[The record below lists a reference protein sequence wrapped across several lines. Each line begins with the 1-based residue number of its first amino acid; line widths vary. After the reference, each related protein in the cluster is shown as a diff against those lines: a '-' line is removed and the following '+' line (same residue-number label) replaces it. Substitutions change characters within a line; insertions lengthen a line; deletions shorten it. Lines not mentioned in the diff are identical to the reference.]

1 MAKKY
6 KGLTFYQRKKKMNF
20 SVIKE
25 IFSYL
30 FIILFAVFLAAVMT
44 YTFGM
49 STNVIGVSM
58 EPALSNGQTIYIN
71 RFAYTLATPKVGD
84 VIVFLPN
91 GNQNTHYY
99 VKRVIAAPGD
109 KILILDG
116 VCYVNGSKSP
126 YVTEKILDGGI
137 AEVEFTLENGEFFCL
152 GDNVNNSED
161 SRSANIGAVKSKD
174 IIGKAWLYYD
184 DVAEKIDFIK

>member
-1 MAKKY
+1 MAKKH

-25 IFSYL
+25 IFSYI
-30 FIILFAVFLAAVMT
+30 FIMLFAAFLAAVMT

-58 EPALSNGQTIYIN
+58 EPTLSNGHTIYIN
-71 RFAYTLATPKVGD
+71 RFAYTLTTPKVGE

-99 VKRVIAAPGD
+99 VKRVIAVPGD
-109 KILILDG
+109 KVFILDG

-126 YVTEKILDGGI
+126 YVTEKVLDGGI
-137 AEVEFTLENGEFFCL
+137 AEVEFTLEAGEYFCL

-161 SRSANIGAVKSKD
+161 SRSANIGPIKSKD
-174 IIGKAWLYYD
+174 IIGKAWLYLD
-184 DVAEKIDFIK
+184 SEAETLGFIE

>member
-25 IFSYL
+25 IFSYI
-30 FIILFAVFLAAVMT
+30 FIILFAVFLAMVMT

-58 EPALSNGQTIYIN
+58 EPVLNNGQTIYIN
-71 RFAYTLATPKVGD
+71 RFAYTLATPKTGD
-84 VIVFLPN
+84 VIVFQPN

-99 VKRVIAAPGD
+99 VKRVIAASGD
-109 KILILDG
+109 KVVILDG
-116 VCYVNGSKSP
+116 ICYVNGTKSP
-126 YVTEKILDGGI
+126 YVTEKIMDGGI
-137 AEVEFTLENGEFFCL
+137 AEVELTLGSGEFFCL

-161 SRSANIGAVKSKD
+161 SRSANIGTVKSKD
-174 IIGKAWLYYD
+174 IIGKAWLYFD
-184 DVAEKIDFIK
+184 GEAEKLSFIK